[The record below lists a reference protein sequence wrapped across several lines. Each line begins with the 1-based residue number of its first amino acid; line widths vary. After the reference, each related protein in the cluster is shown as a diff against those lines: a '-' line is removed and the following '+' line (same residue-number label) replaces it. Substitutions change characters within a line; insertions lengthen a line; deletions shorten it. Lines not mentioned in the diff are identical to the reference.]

1 MQRRIA
7 FAYALP
13 VLAGLAGLI
22 APTVAQ
28 AQGAQVIS
36 ANHSAVELSHR
47 ARMRAVRWARE
58 APVIHCGPAPLTE
71 RPETAREL
79 ARPRV
84 VPLEE
89 AFLDAATVKR
99 TLARATP
106 SADR

>member
-1 MQRRIA
+1 MQHPTA
-7 FAYALP
+7 FAHALP

-22 APTVAQ
+22 PTTVAQ
-28 AQGAQVIS
+28 AQKAQAVP
-36 ANHSAVELSHR
+36 AHHLAVELSHR

-71 RPETAREL
+71 RPGAAREL

>member
-1 MQRRIA
+1 MQRRTP
-7 FAYALP
+7 FAHALP
-13 VLAGLAGLI
+13 VLVGLAGLI
-22 APTVAQ
+22 APTLAQ
-28 AQGAQVIS
+28 AQGAQVVP
-36 ANHSAVELSHR
+36 ANHSAAELSHR

-71 RPETAREL
+71 RPGTAREL
-79 ARPRV
+79 ARSRV

-89 AFLDAATVKR
+89 AFLDAANVKG